1 MRRRQLLAGAAAAGA
16 WARLG
21 MAETTAGA
29 GRLSPPAKGKIPVAF
44 VMGPGATMID
54 FAGPWE
60 VFQDVMLPQR
70 GESHDDD
77 QMPFQLFTVAE
88 KPATLR
94 TSGGMQVLPDH
105 TVSDAPQPRVIVI
118 PAHQGSEKLVEWIGK
133 ASAAADITMSVC
145 AGAFALARTGL
156 LKGKTATTHHDFL
169 DDFAKRF
176 PDVQVRRGVRFVEH
190 ERVAT
195 AAGLSAGI
203 DLALRVVERYFG
215 RDAAQRTATYMEYES
230 RGWIV

>member
-1 MRRRQLLAGAAAAGA
+1 MRRRELLVAAAAAGG
-16 WARLG
+16 WARLDA
-21 MAETTAGA
+21 AETTAGA

-60 VFQDVMLPQR
+60 VFQDVMVPER
-70 GESHDDD
+70 GASHDED

-88 KPATLR
+88 KPEKLR
-94 TSGGMQVLPDH
+94 ASGGMQVLPDY

-133 ASAAADITMSVC
+133 AGTLADITMSVC
-145 AGAFALARTGL
+145 AGAFALARSGL

-169 DDFAKRF
+169 DDFARRF
-176 PDVQVRRGVRFVEH
+176 PDVQVKRRVRFVEH

-215 RDAAQRTATYMEYES
+215 RPAAQRTAAYMEYES